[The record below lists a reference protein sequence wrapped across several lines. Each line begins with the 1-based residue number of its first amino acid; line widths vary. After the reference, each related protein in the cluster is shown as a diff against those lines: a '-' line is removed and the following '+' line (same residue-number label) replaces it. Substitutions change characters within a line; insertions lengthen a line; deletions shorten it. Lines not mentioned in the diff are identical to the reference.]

1 MSDEQRQLLQ
11 EFAGETRRQF
21 EIVAESLRREI
32 RQVAEG
38 VALTNESID
47 SVGRRMDSEFAEV
60 KAAMKF
66 SFAELDRR
74 IGSLEAGFRSLD
86 ARVKRLETGA

>member
-1 MSDEQRQLLQ
+1 MSEEQRQLLQ

-21 EIVAESLRREI
+21 EIVAESLRGEI

-38 VALTNESID
+38 VALANESIE
-47 SVGRRMDSEFAEV
+47 SVGQRMDSEFAEV

-74 IGSLEAGFRSLD
+74 IVSLEMGFRSLD
-86 ARVKRLETGA
+86 ARVKRLETSA

>member
-1 MSDEQRQLLQ
+1 MSEEQRQLLQ

-21 EIVAESLRREI
+21 EIVAESLRGEI
-32 RQVAEG
+32 RLVAEG
-38 VALTNESID
+38 VALANESIE
-47 SVGRRMDSEFAEV
+47 SVGRRMDSEFGEV

-74 IGSLEAGFRSLD
+74 IVSLETGFRSLD
-86 ARVKRLETGA
+86 ARVKRLETSA